1 MICWVRKF
9 ILFMNLIGRD
19 FEGFIR
25 WIIWRMMFFLFV
37 WYLVRILSGFLRY
50 RSEYLNVLSSIP
62 VIVIVIV
69 QIIYE
74 LFGSEVPVFRWTRYS
89 KYLKIW
95 DLGDFLLQDGNE
107 LLPEIDAKLRR
118 IHGFSWN
125 WSHFEW
131 IYTGWMVCL
140 YGWIRIWP
148 FSMLW
153 E

>member
-1 MICWVRKF
+1 M
-9 ILFMNLIGRD
+9 
-19 FEGFIR
+19 
-25 WIIWRMMFFLFV
+25 
-37 WYLVRILSGFLRY
+37 RILWGFLRY

-118 IHGFSWN
+118 IHGFS
-125 WSHFEW
+125 
-131 IYTGWMVCL
+131 
-140 YGWIRIWP
+140 
-148 FSMLW
+148 
-153 E
+153 